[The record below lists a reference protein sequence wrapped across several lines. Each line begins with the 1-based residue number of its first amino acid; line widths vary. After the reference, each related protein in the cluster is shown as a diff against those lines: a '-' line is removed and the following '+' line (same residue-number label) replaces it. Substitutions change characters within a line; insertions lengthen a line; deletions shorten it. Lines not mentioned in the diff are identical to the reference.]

1 MLPMS
6 RILVVHNPRSRRGG
20 KCYSIMKRWLQAGG
34 QEDGVEFV
42 EVTEL
47 ENVDLPEER
56 LVVAGGDGTINSALE
71 WLYSRG
77 GTCPIG
83 LIPAGTANCL
93 VAGMGLPA
101 SAAEACETAFRGTGR
116 RAMDILTYRVPAED
130 RKRVILQSSSLG
142 LPSNVGVSYE
152 RFRQNWLLWML
163 FRWVGN
169 SSYTLLAMLEIFS
182 QRKRERRKE
191 PLLNVKVVFP
201 PEENKPDFEGDV
213 LAFFLHNEATIGGHL
228 MPCPKALM
236 DDGLM
241 DICIFRTSQSYS
253 YLRMLKK
260 LGKGRHLEDED
271 VVYYQQTAGPLQV
284 SLSFSHP
291 FNSDGDIWLESAE
304 FEFALDPTRFEICVF
319 D

>member
-1 MLPMS
+1 MS
-6 RILVVHNPRSRRGG
+6 RILVVHNPLSRQGA
-20 KCYSIMKRWLQAGG
+20 KYYALMQSWLQAGG
-34 QEDGVEFV
+34 WEDGVEFV
-42 EVTEL
+42 RVTEL
-47 ENVDLPEER
+47 ESADLPEER

-71 WLYSRG
+71 WLYSRE
-77 GTCPIG
+77 GTCPVG
-83 LIPAGTANCL
+83 LLPAGTANCL

-101 SAAEACETAFRGTGR
+101 SAAEACEIAFRGTGR
-116 RAMDILTYRVPAED
+116 RAMDILTYRVPEED

-152 RFRQNWLLWML
+152 RLRQNWMFRML
-163 FRWVGN
+163 FRVLGS

-191 PLLNVKVVFP
+191 PVLSMKVAFP

-213 LAFFLHNEATIGGHL
+213 LAFFLHNEATIGGNL
-228 MPCPKALM
+228 VPCPKALM

-241 DICIFRTSQSYS
+241 DLCIFRSSQSHS
-253 YLRMLKK
+253 YLKMLKK

-304 FEFALDPTRFEICVF
+304 FEFVLDPARFEICVPG
-319 D
+319 

>member
-1 MLPMS
+1 MS
-6 RILVVHNPRSRRGG
+6 RILVVHNPLSRQGAKYYALMRS
-20 KCYSIMKRWLQAGG
+20 WLQAGG
-34 QEDGVEFV
+34 WEDGVEFA

-47 ENVDLPEER
+47 ESADLPEER

-71 WLYSRG
+71 WLYSRE
-77 GTCPIG
+77 GTCPVG
-83 LIPAGTANCL
+83 LLPAGTANCL

-101 SAAEACETAFRGTGR
+101 SAAEACEIAFRGTGR
-116 RAMDILTYRVPAED
+116 RAMDILTYQVPEED

-152 RFRQNWLLWML
+152 RLRQNWMYRML
-163 FRWVGN
+163 FRVLGT
-169 SSYTLLAMLEIFS
+169 SSYNLLAMLEIFS

-191 PLLNVKVVFP
+191 PVLSMKVVFP

-213 LAFFLHNEATIGGHL
+213 LAFFLHNEATIGGNL
-228 MPCPKALM
+228 VPCPKALM

-241 DICIFRTSQSYS
+241 DLCIFRSSQSHS
-253 YLRMLKK
+253 YLKMLKK

-284 SLSFSHP
+284 SLSFSQP

-304 FEFALDPTRFEICVF
+304 FEFALDPARFEICVSG
-319 D
+319 

>member
-241 DICIFRTSQSYS
+241 DICIFRSSQGRS
-253 YLRMLKK
+253 YLRMLIK
-260 LGKGRHLEDED
+260 LGKGSHLEDED

-291 FNSDGDIWLESAE
+291 FNADGDIWLESAE
-304 FEFALDPTRFEICVF
+304 FEFALDPARFEICVSG
-319 D
+319 